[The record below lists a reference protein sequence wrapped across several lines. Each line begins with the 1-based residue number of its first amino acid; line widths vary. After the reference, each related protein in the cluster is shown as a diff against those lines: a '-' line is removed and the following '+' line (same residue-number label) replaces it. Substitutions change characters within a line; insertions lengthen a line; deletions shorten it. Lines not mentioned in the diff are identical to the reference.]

1 MIATMSEPELIATI
15 FFLPVLIATGYS
27 DLRNMRIPNMLSLIG
42 LAIFACTLLLI
53 GFDEWL
59 MRACVGASCFA
70 ICFALF
76 AVGWLGGGDA
86 KILPVTILFV
96 PVRFLEI
103 YLLSFAVA
111 MLLGMVAI
119 WLARHLYSHPQA
131 LWVSMQPGAA
141 FPMGI
146 SIATSLP
153 LALLV
158 ILYVFS

>member
-1 MIATMSEPELIATI
+1 MIATLSTAELVVALI
-15 FFLPVLIATGYS
+15 FLPVLMATGYS

-42 LAIFACTLLLI
+42 LTIFACSLPFI
-53 GFDEWL
+53 GLDEWL
-59 MRACVGASCFA
+59 MRAAVGASCFA

-96 PVRFLEI
+96 PVRFLEVFMF
-103 YLLSFAVA
+103 SFAVA
-111 MLLGMVAI
+111 MLMGMLVI
-119 WLARHLYSHPQA
+119 WCARRRYSHPRS

-146 SIATSLP
+146 SIATALP
-153 LALLV
+153 LAHIV
-158 ILYVFS
+158 ILYSFS